1 MISSGAPAR
10 IWLNGEEYPVSATSG
25 EAVIPFAAISSGPQT
40 AVLIAADDF
49 AALATLHLQ
58 SESYSLA
65 AGAGALL
72 CICGHNICTECA
84 PATQWCSW

>member
-1 MISSGAPAR
+1 M
-10 IWLNGEEYPVSATSG
+10 SAALG
-25 EAVIPFAAISSGPQT
+25 EAVIPFAASGSGPQT

-65 AGAGALL
+65 AGAGAWLY
-72 CICGHNICTECA
+72 ICGHCICVEHSSYIVLPLLVCVKGATA
-84 PATQWCSW
+84 PQAN